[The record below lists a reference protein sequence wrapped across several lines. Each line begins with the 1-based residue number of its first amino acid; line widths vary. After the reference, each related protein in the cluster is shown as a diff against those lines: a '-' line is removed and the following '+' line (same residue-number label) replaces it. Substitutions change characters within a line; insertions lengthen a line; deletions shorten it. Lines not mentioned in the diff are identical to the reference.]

1 MKRYAYFPGCSA
13 ETVSA
18 SYHLSTIETGTK
30 LGVQF
35 EEIEDWNCCG
45 ATPYTNIDELLAHT
59 LCARNLA
66 IAERTGLDVVAPC
79 NACFKNLYHANQDLK
94 KDADLAEHMNFALEA
109 DGLRYGGTIGVHHL
123 IHVFVRDVGLDAIKQ
138 KVTHPLKGVKVAA
151 YYGCQ
156 LVRPDRDDG
165 FDSTGPRYFED
176 LVAALGAKPVA
187 FPHRLRCCG
196 ASLMIGH
203 RRAALTMVR
212 ELLRGA
218 AQAAQP
224 TPGRR
229 HLSDRARQVD
239 RGQVFVDGGRVD
251 LPGRDAAAA
260 AQARRRRV
268 RVGLRQPLIRE
279 PGVGDEAAGTGGIHD
294 IATPE
299 GVDAQ
304 HRGRRHAR
312 HRTASRS
319 TLHMPGWFTGT
330 ARPASGSRR

>member
-18 SYHLSTIETGTK
+18 SYHLSTIETGAK

-79 NACFKNLYHANQDLK
+79 NACFKNLYHANEDLK

-109 DGLRYGGTIGVHHL
+109 DGLRYGGTVGVHHL

-138 KVTHPLKGVKVAA
+138 KVTHPLKGLKVAA

-165 FDSTGPRYFED
+165 FDPAGPRYFED
-176 LVAALGAKPVA
+176 LVGALGAKPVA
-187 FPHRLRCCG
+187 FAHRLRCCG

-203 RRAALTMVR
+203 RRAALAMVR

-218 AQAAQP
+218 AQAEADVIATACPLCQLNLECYQKDVNREFGTAYEIP
-224 TPGRR
+224 VLYFTQLMGLAMGISAKKLGIGTEMIAPQKV
-229 HLSDRARQVD
+229 LECVARK
-239 RGQVFVDGGRVD
+239 
-251 LPGRDAAAA
+251 PAAATPA
-260 AQARRRRV
+260 HNV
-268 RVGLRQPLIRE
+268 KVGQP
-279 PGVGDEAAGTGGIHD
+279 
-294 IATPE
+294 
-299 GVDAQ
+299 
-304 HRGRRHAR
+304 
-312 HRTASRS
+312 
-319 TLHMPGWFTGT
+319 
-330 ARPASGSRR
+330 